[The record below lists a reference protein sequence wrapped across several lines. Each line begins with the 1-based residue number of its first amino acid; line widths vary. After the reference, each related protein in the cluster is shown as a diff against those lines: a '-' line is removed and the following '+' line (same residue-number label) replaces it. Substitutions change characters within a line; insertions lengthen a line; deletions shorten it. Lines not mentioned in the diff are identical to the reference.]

1 MSATTLTLTI
11 EPGVLDVC
19 SSWTEFESLAVAM
32 SREVPLR
39 ALKETLGDAQE
50 RLIDSSPAS
59 PPSAPASLAW
69 ADPSWARRPRT
80 CHA

>member
-11 EPGVLDVC
+11 EPGVLDGC

-39 ALKETLGDAQE
+39 ALEETLGDAQE

-59 PPSAPASLAW
+59 TPPSAPASPAW
-69 ADPSWARRPRT
+69 AAPS
-80 CHA
+80 